1 MVTNYK
7 YTHYYTITVY
17 KYVNRKPKLGDKL

>member
-7 YTHYYTITVY
+7 YTHYYTVTGY
-17 KYVNRKPKLGDKL
+17 KYVNRKPKHGDKL